1 MYFRLAKI
9 LLILPVLGIV
19 LVTPSTLFPFIV
31 GKYVIFR
38 ASVDLA
44 LVFVLVGLIRSGE
57 TETSQYEKRFL
68 SVVKH
73 PLSIAFGVFTLVFV
87 LAGFFGIDPAMSF
100 WSSFE
105 RGEGG
110 FQMIHLFLYFLLLLT
125 LFKEEAD
132 WKKLFTWVLVG
143 AVLMSVYGFLA
154 SLDVSGFLGSRFS
167 APDYRFQGSIGNPAY
182 VAAYLIFALFFS
194 LYLLFSKKDNS
205 KFKISSPNSLSLL
218 GLMALFLVVFLL
230 AATRGAFIGLM
241 AAIFSALLFLAYSV
255 KKWRKWLIIVGVIL
269 LTFVSIM
276 VYFKDTP
283 FVKSI
288 PGSRVFDI
296 SIFTKTFQ
304 DRMIIWKTAWNG
316 FKDRPWLGFGPES
329 FTYIFSRYF
338 NTDYFKPAE
347 GFGSWFDRAHSIYL
361 DYLTEAGILGLV
373 SYLSIFAVFYWQLFK
388 SKVALGLPVIIRAL
402 MFAIPIAY
410 LVQGIVLFDV
420 LAIQLYLFLFFA
432 FSVYKFTSSPKINV

>member
-1 MYFRLAKI
+1 M
-9 LLILPVLGIV
+9 LLILPVLAIV
-19 LVTPSTLFPFIV
+19 VVTPSTLFPFIV

-44 LVFVLVGLIRSGE
+44 LILSLVGLIRSKE
-57 TETSQYEKRFL
+57 AAEYEKRFL
-68 SVVKH
+68 KVIKH
-73 PLSIAFGVFTLVFV
+73 PLSIAFGIFTLVFV
-87 LAGFFGIDPAMSF
+87 LASFFGIDPAASF

-132 WKKLFTWVLVG
+132 WKRMFTWILVG
-143 AVLMSVYGFLA
+143 AIFMSAYGFLA
-154 SLDVSGFLGSRFS
+154 SMDVSGFLGSRFS
-167 APDYRFQGSIGNPAY
+167 AGDYRFQGSIGNPAY
-182 VAAYLIFALFFS
+182 VAAYLIFALFFA
-194 LYLLFSKKDNS
+194 LYLLFQKPKEGQ
-205 KFKISSPNSLSLL
+205 KIKLTAPNNL
-218 GLMALFLVVFLL
+218 GLFGVMALFLVVFFL

-241 AAIFSALLFLAYSV
+241 AAVFSALLFLAYSV
-255 KKWRKWLIIVGVIL
+255 KKWRKWLIIAGVVL
-269 LTFVSIM
+269 LALVSIM
-276 VYFKDTP
+276 VYFKDTS
-283 FVKSI
+283 FVQSI

-304 DRMIIWKTAWNG
+304 DRMIIWKSALDA

-329 FTYIFSRYF
+329 FTYIFSHYF

-361 DYLTEAGILGLV
+361 DYLTEAGILGLI

-388 SKVALGLPVIIRAL
+388 SKLAAEIPVVIRAL
-402 MFAIPIAY
+402 MAAVPVAY

-420 LAIQLYLFLFFA
+420 LAIQLYLFLFLA
-432 FSVYKFTSSPKINV
+432 FSSYKFSSHT